1 MNIFV
6 QDYRVIIWKQWKVP
20 SKRQWGLQNLG
31 LEKIEQDRHR
41 IWETIIN
48 G

>member
-1 MNIFV
+1 METVESTQQATVGIT
-6 QDYRVIIWKQWKVP
+6 K
-20 SKRQWGLQNLG
+20 NLG

-48 G
+48 GS